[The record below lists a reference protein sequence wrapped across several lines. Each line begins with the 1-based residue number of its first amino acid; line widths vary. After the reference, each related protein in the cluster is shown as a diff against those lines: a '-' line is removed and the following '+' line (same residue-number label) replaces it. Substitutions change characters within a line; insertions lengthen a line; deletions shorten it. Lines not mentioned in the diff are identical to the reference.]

1 MNNFARVLRLQFGG
15 SLAKTFSHQNAL
27 DNRENSNLTNF
38 RKHELDKLISGLFL
52 NIFMDTNLLFENTD
66 LEQHDNCT
74 AGKIVSK
81 ESVLPVSQ
89 WLLLPVDIQF
99 QVCDALRRAE
109 YTC

>member
-1 MNNFARVLRLQFGG
+1 M
-15 SLAKTFSHQNAL
+15 AKTFSHQNSLL
-27 DNRENSNLTNF
+27 DNRENCNVSNS

-52 NIFMDTNLLFENTD
+52 NIFMDTNLLLENTD

-99 QVCDALRRAE
+99 QVCAALCRPDHI
-109 YTC
+109 C